1 MATKKQIAAN
11 RRNAKKCTGPKTPE
25 GKAASSMNV
34 LRHGL
39 RARTVV
45 LPGESQEE
53 FDKIFAGLQD
63 LYQPQNVAEQ
73 YLVDQAVIAQ
83 WMLVRAEVY
92 QAKSAKESPSADARI
107 AVFSRMTLV
116 TGRLDRA
123 YNKAYE
129 KLERIKAAREKQ
141 PEQPKQ
147 PSPKEPSNEKQSEKQ
162 SKDQKAENERG
173 GPNLD
178 VFWVDSKTG
187 KRDYLL
193 RRRDGKD
200 LPPDKS
206 PTPE

>member
-25 GKAASSMNV
+25 GKAASSMNA

-83 WMLVRAEVY
+83 WMLVRAEV
-92 QAKSAKESPSADARI
+92 
-107 AVFSRMTLV
+107 
-116 TGRLDRA
+116 
-123 YNKAYE
+123 
-129 KLERIKAAREKQ
+129 
-141 PEQPKQ
+141 
-147 PSPKEPSNEKQSEKQ
+147 
-162 SKDQKAENERG
+162 
-173 GPNLD
+173 
-178 VFWVDSKTG
+178 
-187 KRDYLL
+187 
-193 RRRDGKD
+193 
-200 LPPDKS
+200 
-206 PTPE
+206 